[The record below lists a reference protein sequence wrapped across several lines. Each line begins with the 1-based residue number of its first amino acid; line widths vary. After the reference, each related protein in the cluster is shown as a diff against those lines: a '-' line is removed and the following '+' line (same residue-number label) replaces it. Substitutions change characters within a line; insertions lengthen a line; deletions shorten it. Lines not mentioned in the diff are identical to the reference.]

1 MAQVEWIKLGT
12 KNCSFVN
19 GEVELFEKR
28 VYPVGLMNKGGEEYR
43 VLDRKCSAGYQC
55 THMEEPC
62 VWVEK
67 DGDGRLYNH

>member
-1 MAQVEWIKLGT
+1 MAQAEWIKLGT

-19 GEVELFEKR
+19 GEVELLEKR

-55 THMEEPC
+55 THVEEPC
-62 VWVEK
+62 VWVDQE
-67 DGDGRLYNH
+67 GDGRLYNA